1 MRISRFELAR
11 KPVPCFL
18 PGECLRDAF
27 PVPVELIPA
36 PVAVVV
42 AMPLSLTPCLTAASL
57 AARVLSSCQI
67 GVAFHR
73 SSFGASVFAMHA
85 KKTLGR
91 FSRHPHRTRFCG
103 KTVPQL
109 RSCHITTSWSAMLKS

>member
-18 PGECLRDAF
+18 PAGECLRDAF

-42 AMPLSLTPCLTAASL
+42 AMTRRSKLQASIWGRVPGAEVKIFLGML
-57 AARVLSSCQI
+57 ASS
-67 GVAFHR
+67 
-73 SSFGASVFAMHA
+73 
-85 KKTLGR
+85 
-91 FSRHPHRTRFCG
+91 
-103 KTVPQL
+103 
-109 RSCHITTSWSAMLKS
+109 

>member
-42 AMPLSLTPCLTAASL
+42 AMPLSLTRSPRLVKLGTRFTEVQLGLRSLPC
-57 AARVLSSCQI
+57 
-67 GVAFHR
+67 
-73 SSFGASVFAMHA
+73 MP
-85 KKTLGR
+85 KKRLGR

>member
-57 AARVLSSCQI
+57 AARVLS
-67 GVAFHR
+67 
-73 SSFGASVFAMHA
+73 
-85 KKTLGR
+85 KLGSR
-91 FSRHPHRTRFCG
+91 FTEVQLG
-103 KTVPQL
+103 L
-109 RSCHITTSWSAMLKS
+109 RSLPCMPKKR

>member
-42 AMPLSLTPCLTAASL
+42 AMPLSLT
-57 AARVLSSCQI
+57 
-67 GVAFHR
+67 R
-73 SSFGASVFAMHA
+73 SPRLV
-85 KKTLGR
+85 KLG
-91 FSRHPHRTRFCG
+91 TRFTEVQLG
-103 KTVPQL
+103 L
-109 RSCHITTSWSAMLKS
+109 RSLPCMPKKR

>member
-42 AMPLSLTPCLTAASL
+42 AMPLSLT
-57 AARVLSSCQI
+57 
-67 GVAFHR
+67 R
-73 SSFGASVFAMHA
+73 SPRLV
-85 KKTLGR
+85 KLG
-91 FSRHPHRTRFCG
+91 TRFTEVQLG
-103 KTVPQL
+103 L
-109 RSCHITTSWSAMLKS
+109 RSLPCMPKKRKEGFQDTRTEHDSVARRFLNFVLATSPHPGQRCSSLEA

>member
-42 AMPLSLTPCLTAASL
+42 AMPLSLTRSPRL
-57 AARVLSSCQI
+57 ANWGRVSQKFIWGFGLCHACQKN
-67 GVAFHR
+67 VR
-73 SSFGASVFAMHA
+73 
-85 KKTLGR
+85 
-91 FSRHPHRTRFCG
+91 
-103 KTVPQL
+103 
-109 RSCHITTSWSAMLKS
+109 

>member
-57 AARVLSSCQI
+57 AARVLSNWGRVSQKFNLGLMSLPC
-67 GVAFHR
+67 
-73 SSFGASVFAMHA
+73 MP
-85 KKTLGR
+85 KKR
-91 FSRHPHRTRFCG
+91 
-103 KTVPQL
+103 
-109 RSCHITTSWSAMLKS
+109 

>member
-57 AARVLSSCQI
+57 AARALSKLGSRFTEVHLGLRFLPC
-67 GVAFHR
+67 
-73 SSFGASVFAMHA
+73 MP
-85 KKTLGR
+85 KKR
-91 FSRHPHRTRFCG
+91 
-103 KTVPQL
+103 
-109 RSCHITTSWSAMLKS
+109 

>member
-18 PGECLRDAF
+18 PGKCLRDAF

-36 PVAVVV
+36 PAPVAVVV
-42 AMPLSLTPCLTAASL
+42 AMALSLSRSP
-57 AARVLSSCQI
+57 RRCQI
-67 GVAFHR
+67 GDASRAFQKINWGLY
-73 SSFGASVFAMHA
+73 SLPCMH
-85 KKTLGR
+85 KNR
-91 FSRHPHRTRFCG
+91 CEVYSCISRHPHRTRFCG

-109 RSCHITTSWSAMLKS
+109 RSCHITTSWSPMLKS